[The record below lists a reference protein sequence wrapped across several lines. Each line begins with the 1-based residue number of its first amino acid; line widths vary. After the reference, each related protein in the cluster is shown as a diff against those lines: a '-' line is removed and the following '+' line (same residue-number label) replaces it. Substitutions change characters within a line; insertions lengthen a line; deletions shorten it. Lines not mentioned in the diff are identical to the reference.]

1 MVLGEGLIDADGAR
15 HEMAGLLDVVTSMA
29 ARRRTLGY
37 RVLRHASPLPWP
49 QTLRGHEFHYSV
61 EIDPAGDPV
70 ARLGRGGGGGASP
83 LFEAADATGAPLGA
97 IGRIR
102 GRVIGSYAHVIDAA
116 HDG

>member
-1 MVLGEGLIDADGAR
+1 
-15 HEMAGLLDVVTSMA
+15 MAGLLDVVTSMA

-61 EIDPAGDPV
+61 EIDPAGDPG
-70 ARLGRGGGGGASP
+70 ARLGGGASP

-97 IGRIR
+97 IGQVR
-102 GRVIGSYAHVIDAA
+102 GRVAGSYAHVIDAA
-116 HDG
+116 RDD